1 TTIFSRVLYQ
11 LSYLA
16 PVETRVLAALLQ
28 RVKRALTRAA
38 ARGDTRTGRE
48 IDRGY
53 AARPRGLLRLLR
65 WHRAVGGPGARPDGM
80 RPLPALRRQRLRTL
94 DRGARRR
101 RGTAGPGAGAARRA
115 LGARTAHPGRA
126 PPRVR
131 GAVHAL
137 RVPDLP
143 RLARRP
149 PCDTR
154 LRTTTPS
161 SWRSRAREGQG

>member
-28 RVKRALTRAA
+28 RVKPALTRAA

-80 RPLPALRRQRLRTL
+80 RPLPALRRQRLRTF

-115 LGARTAHPGRA
+115 LGARAAHPGRA
-126 PPRVR
+126 PARVR

-137 RVPDLP
+137 RLPDLP
-143 RLARRP
+143 RLT
-149 PCDTR
+149 PCHAGGSLSGTW
-154 LRTTTPS
+154 TPS
-161 SWRSRAREGQG
+161 SWR

>member
-28 RVKRALTRAA
+28 RVKPALTRAA
-38 ARGDTRTGRE
+38 ARGDTRAGRE
-48 IDRGY
+48 IDRGH

-65 WHRAVGGPGARPDGM
+65 WHRAVGGPGARPDCM

-94 DRGARRR
+94 DGGVR
-101 RGTAGPGAGAARRA
+101 RGRRDTAVPGAGAARGA
-115 LGARTAHPGRA
+115 LGARAAHPGRA
-126 PPRVR
+126 SARVR

-137 RVPDLP
+137 RLPDLP
-143 RLARRP
+143 RL
-149 PCDTR
+149 R
-154 LRTTTPS
+154 LRRAAGALSGTSSPS
-161 SWRSRAREGQG
+161 WWQ